1 MIARFRVLSV
11 FPLPAH
17 GILSV
22 EGLLEGRIILPGSVW
37 FVESQPERSVTI
49 KDIALVGGRSPGD
62 KMLTLAVL
70 PPSFPPEDLV
80 GSTLVSGRPQ
90 VAANTAG

>member
-1 MIARFRVLSV
+1 MPRFHVLSV

-17 GILSV
+17 DIVSV
-22 EGLLEGRIILPGSVW
+22 DGLLDGWTILPGPVW

-62 KMLTLAVL
+62 KTLTLAVL

-80 GSTLVSGRPQ
+80 GSTLVSDRGQ
-90 VAANTAG
+90 VASNTAG